1 MLMYDISNKLWS
13 LYTNGKPQDSKMICT
28 YFSEDP
34 NIFSTRDKNSQ
45 CSLYHMP
52 EWFSVLQDGF
62 GVSTGVIVSER
73 ESEVIATLPV
83 FYKKKF
89 GISLCGSPLRGTF
102 TEFAGPWFR
111 DGLEKEDETQ
121 IFLEQVQTLKRMN
134 FSYIEIG
141 LDGGQARHRGDML
154 SNLSAEGFAYQ
165 QRPSLLV
172 DLSVS
177 IDSVWDKFKGR
188 ARNMIRK
195 AEKNG
200 VVCQVEHL
208 DGSLVEEYHGLVSST
223 FQRQNLAM
231 PHPIE
236 AYSALSRYL
245 GANGNV
251 MFISA
256 RKDGIL
262 VSGGVFLIDRHRMV
276 FHSGSSTKLG
286 YDLAASSLVQWAAIK
301 EGHSRGLIG
310 YDLGGIGVDSID
322 KFKQSFGGTP
332 IHHHRSVFTS
342 NFLKRGTRFVH
353 WLASKG
359 LIRVFG

>member
-1 MLMYDISNKLWS
+1 MLMYDNSSKLWS
-13 LYTNGKPQDSKMICT
+13 IYTNGKPQDSKMIRT
-28 YFSEDP
+28 YFSEHP
-34 NIFSTRDKNSQ
+34 NIFSTRDKHCQ
-45 CSLYHMP
+45 CSLYHTP

-62 GVSTGVIVSER
+62 GVSIGAIVSER

-89 GISLCGSPLRGTF
+89 GIRLCGSPLRGTF

-111 DGLEKEDETQ
+111 DGLEKEDEAQ

-141 LDGGQARHRGDML
+141 VDGGQSQHHGDML

-172 DLSVS
+172 DLSVG
-177 IDSVWDKFKGR
+177 IDSIWDKFQGR

-195 AEKNG
+195 AEKSG

-208 DGSLVEEYHGLVSST
+208 DGTLVEEYHGLVSST
-223 FQRQNLAM
+223 FQRQDLAM

-245 GANGNV
+245 GASGNI

-286 YDLAASSLVQWAAIK
+286 YNLAASSLVQWAAIN

-310 YDLGGIGVDSID
+310 YDLGGIGLDSID

-332 IHHHRSVFTS
+332 IYHHRSVFTS
-342 NFLKRGTRFVH
+342 NFLKRSTKFVH

-359 LIRVFG
+359 IIRVFG

>member
-1 MLMYDISNKLWS
+1 
-13 LYTNGKPQDSKMICT
+13 MIRT
-28 YFSEDP
+28 YFSKHP
-34 NIFSTRDKNSQ
+34 NIFSTRDKTYR

-62 GVSTGVIVSER
+62 GVSTGTIVSER
-73 ESEVIATLPV
+73 ESEVIAALPV

-89 GISLCGSPLRGTF
+89 GIRLCGSPLRGTF
-102 TEFAGPWFR
+102 TEFTGPWFR
-111 DGLEKEDETQ
+111 DGLEKEDEAQ

-141 LDGGQARHRGDML
+141 VDGGQARHRGDML
-154 SNLSAEGFAYQ
+154 SNLGAEGFAYQ

-172 DLSVS
+172 DLSVG
-177 IDSVWDKFKGR
+177 IDSVWDKFQGR

-200 VVCQVEHL
+200 VICQVEQL
-208 DGSLVEEYHGLVSST
+208 DGPLIEEYYGLVSST

-236 AYSALSRYL
+236 AYFALPRHL
-245 GANGNV
+245 EENGNI

-286 YDLAASSLVQWAAIK
+286 YDLAASSLVQWAAIN

-332 IHHHRSVFTS
+332 IYHHRSVFTS
-342 NFLKRGTRFVH
+342 NFLKRGTRFAH

-359 LIRVFG
+359 ILRVFD